1 MSLFTQHVYV
11 MQSKTLSDMTNNV
24 FIRYFKN
31 FIYSSVYASAAVFFV
46 LLPFFFGESRF
57 IFI

>member
-1 MSLFTQHVYV
+1 MSWMQRVQESMSQQTSPPQKSFMSLFTQQVYV

-24 FIRYFKN
+24 FIRYFK
-31 FIYSSVYASAAVFFV
+31 
-46 LLPFFFGESRF
+46 